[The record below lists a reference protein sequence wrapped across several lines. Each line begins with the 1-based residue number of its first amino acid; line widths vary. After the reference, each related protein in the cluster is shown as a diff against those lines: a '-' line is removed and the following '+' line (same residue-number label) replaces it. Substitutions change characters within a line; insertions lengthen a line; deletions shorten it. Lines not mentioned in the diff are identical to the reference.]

1 VPYTDNQAW
10 TEGMG
15 YPVEHPWKPWAF
27 VAADNT
33 TQVGGYEVVYDVSGV
48 GIVTYSLTHLL
59 TYLLTHSGAGT
70 GSFKFMTVRGA
81 GHMVPTDNPAAALEV
96 LSKLIGISDYG
107 TGSTDDIYSNSNSN
121 NDDDRYTYTY
131 SLT

>member
-1 VPYTDNQAW
+1 METGTHSLTKSLTHSLAYSLTLRDACVPYTDNQAW

-48 GIVTYSLTHLL
+48 GIVTYSLTYLL
-59 TYLLTHSGAGT
+59 TYLLTY
-70 GSFKFMTVRGA
+70 SFRC
-81 GHMVPTDNPAAALEV
+81 
-96 LSKLIGISDYG
+96 
-107 TGSTDDIYSNSNSN
+107 
-121 NDDDRYTYTY
+121 RYWFI
-131 SLT
+131 